1 MQTVK
6 TDFDINVDLGASN
19 GTSLQGYVETTRAHL
34 VHVFGDPAMDDPHSW
49 DKVTTEWVIRFFDT
63 DETIATIYDWK
74 RYEEGPPAIHESY
87 VWHIGGNSKRA
98 VELVCAQLEIPG
110 QTHAERMDAFW
121 KAVGAGSTNWKEKG
135 TK

>member
-74 RYEEGPPAIHESY
+74 RYEEGTPGLNEVYAY
-87 VWHIGGNSKRA
+87 HIGGRDGRA
-98 VELVCAQLEIPG
+98 LELV
-110 QTHAERMDAFW
+110 
-121 KAVGAGSTNWKEKG
+121 KG
-135 TK
+135 LLDLGKKVL